1 MISSKGLLVLCLL
14 ILSTVV
20 KGQTKVSDSLEQK
33 LKSATKESKVDILN
47 KLTYEFITNDNT
59 KALAYNSQALTLSKQ
74 LGYVKGE
81 AVAYTYK
88 GVYEYLTGLLPDAHK
103 DLHKGLRL
111 SIQAGDLSNQGYT
124 LLQLGNCGLE
134 EVENDSALFYFNG
147 AYKIFKDS
155 ANPAVLSK
163 IYRNMSA
170 VYGQRYQYDKQQF
183 YLDRSIAIRRLL
195 PDKMLLTEGLAL
207 KANNALRSGD
217 IDGAEI
223 IIKEIEGIVKNNPE
237 FAETRNDLRHLKA
250 LIMFHRGKFEEASIL
265 VDSARNYYFKVS
277 LLRKYVTLLMDISK
291 VFSDRGEYEL
301 ALNNLYPALKLSKL
315 RGFDSETYVIRNRI
329 GWINFHLG
337 DYTQALRLANE
348 AISSK
353 PKHQLK
359 ADLANALTLKG
370 VSLSELNN
378 FKEAKISLDSA
389 LNISKRLN
397 DSHGISESLLNL
409 GALKTKQKEYNEA
422 MTMYQE
428 SIEHAKASNYYYGL
442 AWSTWGLGDIYFR
455 NGDLKNATRFLDQS
469 EQFAHQINA
478 NEILIMDFNTR
489 RDLLAAQNRFKE
501 SLIYSIMASKLNDSI
516 HRTDLARRFVNL
528 EKMQEIE
535 QRDRDIKVLQQDKQL
550 SENKIKLQESKL
562 RQQFILLIGGLIG
575 LALLAVLAFV
585 YYRFYARIKMLNVTI
600 TDKNTR
606 IQAQADKL
614 HEVNIELNQLYLE
627 VSEQNEEIQTQS
639 NKLAE
644 SNKNMSD
651 LNRGLERIVLEKTL
665 ELRTTNEELV
675 RYNNELLQFSYTV
688 SHNLRGPVA
697 RLLGLSGLAQ
707 TEQELTKAREWINL
721 ISKTASDLDL
731 IIKDL
736 SKLLD
741 LRNEPN
747 QYREVVEFDK
757 EWRQSISLLQDS
769 LTGEE
774 EIIAN
779 FDALPQIVTVRAMIQ
794 SIFYNLLSNAIKFRS
809 PDRTLRVIASSRIV
823 DGKAFL
829 EIADN
834 GLGFDT
840 QLHKEKVFK
849 LYKRF
854 HTHVE
859 GRGLGLYLI
868 KAQLDVL
875 NGSIDVESV
884 PGRGSIF
891 RIEMPLGGEDSV
903 IHHEK

>member
-1 MISSKGLLVLCLL
+1 MVSSKGLLVLCLL
-14 ILSTVV
+14 LLSTIV
-20 KGQTKVSDSLEQK
+20 KGQSKVRDSLEQK

-47 KLTYEFITNDNT
+47 QLTYELITNDNN
-59 KALAYNSQALTLSKQ
+59 KALNYNNQALTLSNQ
-74 LGYVKGE
+74 IGYAKGE

-88 GVYEYLTGLLPDAHK
+88 GVYEYITGQFPDAHR

-111 SIQAGDLSNQGYT
+111 STLVGDTANQGYIF
-124 LLQLGNCGLE
+124 LQLGNCSLE
-134 EVENDSALFYFNG
+134 EVENDSALFYFHS

-170 VYGQRYQYDKQQF
+170 VYGQRYQYDTQQF

-217 IDGAEI
+217 ISKAET
-223 IIKEIEGIVKNNPE
+223 IIKEIEGIAKVNPE
-237 FAETRNDLRHLKA
+237 FEETRNDLRHLKA
-250 LIMFHRGKFEEASIL
+250 LIMFHRGRFEEASVL
-265 VDSARNYYFKVS
+265 VDSARNYYFRVS

-315 RGFDSETYVIRNRI
+315 RGFDSETYAIRNRI

-337 DYTQALRLANE
+337 DYTQALRLADE
-348 AISSK
+348 AINSK
-353 PKHQLK
+353 PKRQLK

-370 VSLSELNN
+370 VSLSEIGS
-378 FKEAKISLDSA
+378 FIKAKMCLDSA
-389 LNISKRLN
+389 LSISRSLHDN
-397 DSHGISESLLNL
+397 RGISESLMNL
-409 GALKTKQKEYNEA
+409 GALKTKQKQYSEA
-422 MTMYQE
+422 LTMYKE
-428 SIEHAKASNYYYGL
+428 STELAKASNYYYGL

-455 NGDLKNATRFLDQS
+455 NGDLKNAAHYLDQS

-478 NEILIMDFNTR
+478 NEILIMNFNTR
-489 RDLLAAQNRFKE
+489 RDLLATQNRFKE

-550 SENKIKLQESKL
+550 SENKLKLQESKL

-575 LALLAVLAFV
+575 LTLLAVLAFV
-585 YYRFYARIKMLNVTI
+585 YYRFYARIKILNITI

-614 HEVNIELNQLYLE
+614 HEVNIELNQLYRE
-627 VSEQNEEIQTQS
+627 VSEQNEEIQAQS

-651 LNRGLERIVLEKTL
+651 LNKGLERIVLEKTV

-757 EWRQSISLLQDS
+757 EWKQSISLLQDS

-779 FDALPQIVTVRAMIQ
+779 FELLPQIVTVRAMIQ

-809 PDRTLRVIASSRIV
+809 PDRALRVTASSRIIE
-823 DGKAFL
+823 GKAFL

-840 QLHKEKVFK
+840 QLHKEKLFK
-849 LYKRF
+849 LYRRF

-875 NGSIDVESV
+875 NGTIDVESV
-884 PGRGSIF
+884 LGRGSIF
-891 RIEMPLGGEDSV
+891 RIEMPLDSTNQV
-903 IHHEK
+903 